1 MKTENFSTDSVEF
14 LTHTKNQF
22 PTVGTFED
30 TSEVLHW
37 LKFDPENGEWSVIDG
52 ELILD
57 NPVDSDYLIEFSPLI
72 SFNGDLDLRGKT
84 RWVGAV
90 QRAIAGISS
99 QKSGSVGYTFQISK
113 AEKYTANK
121 WNAFDLFP
129 ESIFAY
135 KESDAINKR
144 GLIIYAG

>member
-1 MKTENFSTDSVEF
+1 MIR
-14 LTHTKNQF
+14 
-22 PTVGTFED
+22 
-30 TSEVLHW
+30 W

-57 NPVDSDYLIEFSPLI
+57 NLVDSDYLMEFSPLT
-72 SFNGDLDLRGKT
+72 SFNGNLDLRAKT